1 MGSRAPQ
8 LQHRSSG
15 MTEKTRGSGGE
26 RLETGH
32 SGYVR
37 LDKDRAGDI
46 CALSVLTWGLGE
58 CPLIMLLTKIEQ
70 IVGLT
75 V

>member
-1 MGSRAPQ
+1 
-8 LQHRSSG
+8 

-26 RLETGH
+26 RKWKREEVETGH